1 MKKQTGSSLII
12 VVIALTL
19 LLIISVAYIRS
30 SHVTSLVAENFAFKT
45 AATQAADIGV
55 EQALATLQTLT
66 SPDTSIAN
74 KYYAIAQPVDSNG
87 LPSTVNWAQVPSSN
101 FQLYRVQYIMERL
114 CSGNLPVANVITQC
128 VLANAPANGSNKIG
142 TPTYKNTGEVYYRA
156 TVRVTGPKNT
166 LSFIQA
172 ILSK

>member
-1 MKKQTGSSLII
+1 MKKQAGSSLII

-19 LLIISVAYIRS
+19 LLIISIAYIRS
-30 SHVTSLVAENFAFKT
+30 SNVASLVAGNFAFKT
-45 AATQAADIGV
+45 AATQAADIGI
-55 EQALATLQTLT
+55 EQAFNALKSLT

-74 KYYAIAQPVDSNG
+74 QYYATAQAVDNNG
-87 LPSTVNWAQVPSSN
+87 LPSNVNWAQVPSST
-101 FQLYRVQYIMERL
+101 FQLYKVQYILERL
-114 CSGNLPVANVITQC
+114 CTGNLPVANVSTQC
-128 VLANAPANGSNKIG
+128 ALASPPDNGSNKIG
-142 TPTYKNTGEVYYRA
+142 TPTYKNTAEIYYRV